1 MKRTILTIYKNENR
15 DVIGTY
21 NDNDY
26 WLYLNDKFVKFKNE
40 KSLLKLFPQK
50 EEAIR
55 NYIKEYKNRYE
66 KPRTSNRTNELLFG
80 MKPHCY
86 CDFSHFIVYLHDFK
100 F

>member
-26 WLYLNDKFVKFKNE
+26 CLYLNDKFVKFKNE

-55 NYIKEYKNRYE
+55 NYIKEYKTDMKNPE
-66 KPRTSNRTNELLFG
+66 QVIEL
-80 MKPHCY
+80 MNY
-86 CDFSHFIVYLHDFK
+86 CLE
-100 F
+100 

>member
-26 WLYLNDKFVKFKNE
+26 WFYLNDKFVKFKNE

-55 NYIKEYKNRYE
+55 NYIKEYK
-66 KPRTSNRTNELLFG
+66 TG
-80 MKPHCY
+80 MKNPEQVIELMNY
-86 CDFSHFIVYLHDFK
+86 CLE
-100 F
+100 